1 MSWIEYKIT
10 LKPFS
15 PFNEIVVALLAEEN
29 FESFTEQD
37 ENVFAYIR
45 KENINTENVDQI
57 LSNIDCENSYTTQE
71 IEEQNWNKIW
81 EEQFEPIEVENFCRI
96 RAPFHQLKPGFIDI
110 VIEPKMSFGTGHHS
124 TTFMMLKAMDD
135 YRGRIKDSK
144 LLDMG
149 CGTAILAIA
158 AEKIGAQNIMAIDND
173 QWAYE
178 NSIENTA
185 KNNCNLT
192 EVKLGDAS
200 TIKGLN
206 FDVVLANINRN
217 ILSKD
222 LVFYKEVLN
231 KNGLVFLSGFFTTDV
246 SQILEVTNQLNL
258 KLISEY
264 SNESWA
270 CLVLES

>member
-45 KENINTENVDQI
+45 KENMNTENVDQI

-124 TTFMMLKAMDD
+124 TTFMMLKAMHDF
-135 YRGRIKDSK
+135 RGRIKDSK

-185 KNNCNLT
+185 KNNCSLID
-192 EVKLGDAS
+192 VKLGDAS